1 MKKIIFSTLLFAFVS
16 IVYAQKPTQKKI
28 LKSVSDGENNSA
40 FQQDSTRK
48 GDLNTK
54 GVKNTEAVITDYLIV
69 SNVRDTSYVDTTLTI
84 NKEYKF
90 NYLRRDNFGLMP
102 FANVGQT
109 YNSLTYDFE
118 NTNLMPGFGAKA
130 KHFNYMNA
138 NDVNYFHVPTP
149 LTELYFKTA
158 FTQGQQLDAFFT
170 TNTSKQLNMSI
181 GYKGMRSLGFY
192 QNSLTSTGNLRITAS
207 YKTKNNRYVLNTH
220 FTSQDILNEENGG
233 LKDDNIPFFESGD
246 DDFKDR
252 GVLEVNFENA
262 QNLLLGK
269 RFYLNHSYDVV
280 RPKHSVSSNKIQLA
294 HIMML
299 EDKIYTYDQ
308 TSANA
313 DYFGVAFQTTNL
325 QDRSELEQFT
335 NQFQLNYSNATLG
348 NIQFNATH
356 NNYNYG
362 YDRIVLLGQNIIPN
376 RLKGDILSVGGKYNK
391 NYKGFNLKGEAGLNI
406 SGDFEG
412 NYISGTASYQ
422 LNKDVNVL
430 ANINHSS
437 VTPDFNTL
445 LFQSDYKNYN
455 WRNQFNNTKTQ
466 QLLFKIQSNKY
477 ANLTLDFNTIND
489 YVYFAKNQDN
499 AVKAFQNNNTITYL
513 KVKLQKEIKY
523 KNLALDNTILY
534 QTVNDNSNS
543 LNVPQL
549 VIRNTL
555 YYSNHVF
562 KNAMFLQTGII
573 FNYFTAYKMDA
584 YDPLLSEFYTQN
596 QQELG
601 GFPRLDFFVNAKIRQ
616 TRIYLKAEHF
626 NAAFTGRNYY
636 SAPNQPFRDFAVR
649 FGLVWNFF
657 L

>member
-1 MKKIIFSTLLFAFVS
+1 
-16 IVYAQKPTQKKI
+16 
-28 LKSVSDGENNSA
+28 
-40 FQQDSTRK
+40 
-48 GDLNTK
+48 
-54 GVKNTEAVITDYLIV
+54 
-69 SNVRDTSYVDTTLTI
+69 
-84 NKEYKF
+84 
-90 NYLRRDNFGLMP
+90 
-102 FANVGQT
+102 
-109 YNSLTYDFE
+109 
-118 NTNLMPGFGAKA
+118 PGFGAKA

-233 LKDDNIPFFESGD
+233 LKDDNIPFLESGD

-280 RPKHSVSSNKIQLA
+280 RPKDSVSSNKIQLA

-313 DYFGVAFQTTNL
+313 DYFGEAFQTTNL

-362 YDRIVLLGQNIIPN
+362 YDRIVLLDQNIIPN

-489 YVYFAKNQDN
+489 YVYFAKNQDD

-513 KVKLQKEIKY
+513 KLKLQKEIKY

-534 QTVNDNSNS
+534 QTVNDNSSS

-549 VIRNTL
+549 VTRNTL

-562 KNAMFLQTGII
+562 KKAMFLQTGII